1 MSPTCHDDTTFFDIS
16 RRQAKCR
23 HATDMVPMS
32 RAPKIMSPG
41 ARDGNFGARILL
53 RSPLTH
59 KIPTNDTSTTP
70 TMAGSL
76 QIAAQTLPNPT
87 TTITNVSA
95 TDVGGGG
102 VDSVATAVAI
112 TAKAAHK

>member
-1 MSPTCHDDTTFFDIS
+1 
-16 RRQAKCR
+16 
-23 HATDMVPMS
+23 
-32 RAPKIMSPG
+32 
-41 ARDGNFGARILL
+41 
-53 RSPLTH
+53 
-59 KIPTNDTSTTP
+59 
-70 TMAGSL
+70 MAGSL

>member
-1 MSPTCHDDTTFFDIS
+1 
-16 RRQAKCR
+16 
-23 HATDMVPMS
+23 
-32 RAPKIMSPG
+32 
-41 ARDGNFGARILL
+41 
-53 RSPLTH
+53 
-59 KIPTNDTSTTP
+59 
-70 TMAGSL
+70 MAGSL

-95 TDVGGGG
+95 TDVGGG